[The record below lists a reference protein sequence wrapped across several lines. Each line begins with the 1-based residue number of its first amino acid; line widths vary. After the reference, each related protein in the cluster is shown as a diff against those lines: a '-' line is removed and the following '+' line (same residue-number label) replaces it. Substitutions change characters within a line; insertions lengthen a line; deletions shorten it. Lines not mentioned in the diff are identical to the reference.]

1 MLHIQIQVFF
11 LNLFKQFV
19 LKPQKVHSVLLASD
33 EILLLFF
40 QTPGGGTAGVCPWRL
55 QNDISWIIAHYEC
68 VLTWGDEMHWT

>member
-40 QTPGGGTAGVCPWRL
+40 QTPGGGTAGVCP
-55 QNDISWIIAHYEC
+55 
-68 VLTWGDEMHWT
+68 